1 MREDENIFRRIYG
14 LLSKNKTMFKLL
26 LLCYLVLSLVVMPE
40 HKAQA
45 LKLREFGECSDAALR
60 RMGCTIRCI
69 DDDGVDMHVLEPGV
83 ALAAVR
89 KCVEVDCVDRWSQEC
104 DKKYKY
110 AFAKNVSFRI
120 AGSMGL
126 GVLDALGLEPAWEK
140 VKDMSLTQVAE
151 YLKKSVPNTNLPG
164 GEDWD
169 RSKKLRIE
177 CEKIQR
183 ATSLNLSSNARKLKD
198 QGKSVNEC
206 IELVA
211 FIPKEE
217 CRKKGYVINPKSI
230 KDTCEN
236 IYGKKALPAILAK
249 ITKIF

>member
-1 MREDENIFRRIYG
+1 
-14 LLSKNKTMFKLL
+14 MFKLL
-26 LLCYLVLSLVVMPE
+26 LLCYLALSLVVMPE

-45 LKLREFGECSDAALR
+45 LKLREFGECSDTALR

-140 VKDMSLTQVAE
+140 VKDMNPKELAD
-151 YLKKSVPNTNLPG
+151 YLAA
-164 GEDWD
+164 
-169 RSKKLRIE
+169 KLNRPIFTDE
-177 CEKIQR
+177 
-183 ATSLNLSSNARKLKD
+183 
-198 QGKSVNEC
+198 GKR
-206 IELVA
+206 
-211 FIPKEE
+211 EE
-217 CRKKGYVINPKSI
+217 CRKKGNDALAKFQRETMCNLVSQGEGRMEGCKAAFWKSQDSMCVLRFSYHLDI
-230 KDTCEN
+230 APTCEKIRKIGESKCPRN
-236 IYGKKALPAILAK
+236 VPPQSSQEKSTPLIRPGSAIDKL
-249 ITKIF
+249 TQLMF